1 MNQQAY
7 NELEDRTDTNGQNEC
22 RMARERFL
30 LYTMKEGYRVEA
42 FPSVDYQHIF
52 MVLVY
57 GIIKVEEKI

>member
-1 MNQQAY
+1 MNHQTY
-7 NELEDRTDTNGQNEC
+7 NELEDCTDTNGQNEC
-22 RMARERFL
+22 TMARERFL
-30 LYTMKEGYRVEA
+30 LYTMKEGYRVAA